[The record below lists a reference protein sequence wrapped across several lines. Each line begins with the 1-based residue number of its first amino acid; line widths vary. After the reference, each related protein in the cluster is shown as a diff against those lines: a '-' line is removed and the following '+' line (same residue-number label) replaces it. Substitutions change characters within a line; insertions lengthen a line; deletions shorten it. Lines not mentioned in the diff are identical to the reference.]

1 MWDVVPPIPSM
12 MRICFDNETFIQ
24 LSMKHDSP
32 IFLPLTTC
40 ILGRLKYDISGPFLL
55 LGYTLGVDLRNVL
68 WFFPYFISHY
78 WWGLLGMVARAVLM
92 KSTITDVN
100 AALSGYLASSTG
112 RKLWNHGAPCL
123 WLISKVTRNIDYL
136 LTYGI

>member
-1 MWDVVPPIPSM
+1 
-12 MRICFDNETFIQ
+12 
-24 LSMKHDSP
+24 
-32 IFLPLTTC
+32 
-40 ILGRLKYDISGPFLL
+40 
-55 LGYTLGVDLRNVL
+55 
-68 WFFPYFISHY
+68 
-78 WWGLLGMVARAVLM
+78 MVAWAVLM

-123 WLISKVTRNIDYL
+123 WLISKVVTRNIDYL